1 MRIWDFGSILEWFLL
16 WFGLIQ
22 RPIHVQRNSQGFSWE
37 AAKIC
42 KQEFYCE
49 DSFGEDRAT
58 KWPLCRGTLGLSIKM
73 TLFGWWG
80 ISQHAFIR
88 NFLHILLHTH
98 PTVLTFPRLPI
109 HATLSRSAYCLY
121 NTLVAFSQ
129 TKIHLAYDQVGQ
141 GDGCPRDAV
150 SFRKGPT
157 YSDFFASVQYTSERP
172 ANWTATFG
180 PGPKKPQRLQPSIA
194 EKGHKPSHVP
204 QRKRRYTGGRRRYGS
219 RKLMHGR

>member
-1 MRIWDFGSILEWFLL
+1 MLLFAISYIYCYILILQSLRFL
-16 WFGLIQ
+16 
-22 RPIHVQRNSQGFSWE
+22 V
-37 AAKIC
+37 
-42 KQEFYCE
+42 
-49 DSFGEDRAT
+49 
-58 KWPLCRGTLGLSIKM
+58 
-73 TLFGWWG
+73 
-80 ISQHAFIR
+80 
-88 NFLHILLHTH
+88 FLRMQLYN
-98 PTVLTFPRLPI
+98 
-109 HATLSRSAYCLY
+109 RSAYYLC
-121 NTLVAFSQ
+121 NSLVAFSQ
-129 TKIHLAYDQVGQ
+129 TKIHLAYDQVGR